1 MPVYNIAGLHVLME
15 PKGTLLQT
23 RAKKYLAHGQLTKEQ
38 CDIIIDEH
46 SPGFA
51 AWQEKYKA
59 YSYAANEYAWFGY
72 RFYSALPMYGGFFLH
87 ASAVALDGAAYLFS
101 ADSGTG
107 KSTHTGLWMD
117 CFGQERAQI
126 INDDKPAVLYRDNI
140 FYAFGTPFSGK
151 NDLSANIG
159 VPVKAL
165 CFLER
170 AQDNHIE
177 KIDGKQAINRIFTQM
192 IHSADRECMETMLSL
207 LDAFL
212 RKTPVYVLHCNI
224 SRQAVLTAYNAICAD
239 EGSDK
244 LQQNIAK
251 L

>member
-1 MPVYNIAGLHVLME
+1 MPVYNIAGLHVFME
-15 PKGTLLQT
+15 PKGALLQT
-23 RAKKYLAHGQLTKEQ
+23 RAKKYLARGRLTKEQ

-51 AWQEKYKA
+51 VWQEKYKA
-59 YSYAANEYAWFGY
+59 YSYAANESAWFGY
-72 RFYSALPMYGGFFLH
+72 RFYSALPGYGGFFLH
-87 ASAVALDGAAYLFS
+87 ASAIALDGVAYLFS

-126 INDDKPAVLYRDNI
+126 LNDDKPAVLYKSGT

-151 NDLSANIG
+151 NDLNTNIG
-159 VPVKAL
+159 APVKAL

-177 KIDGKQAINRIFTQM
+177 RIDGKQAINRIFTQM
-192 IHSADRECMETMLSL
+192 IHSADRENMETMLSL
-207 LDAFL
+207 LDIFL
-212 RKTPVYVLHCNI
+212 HKTPVYVLHCNI
-224 SRQAVLTAYNAICAD
+224 SRQAVLTAYNAMRAD
-239 EGSDK
+239 EENDK
-244 LQQNIAK
+244 LQQTSAK